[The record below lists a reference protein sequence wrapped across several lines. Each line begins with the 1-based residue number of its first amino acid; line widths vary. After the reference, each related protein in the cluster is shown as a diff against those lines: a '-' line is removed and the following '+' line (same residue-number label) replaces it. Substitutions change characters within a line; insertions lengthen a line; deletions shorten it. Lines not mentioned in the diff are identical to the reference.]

1 MTLDLNQIIY
11 PFQRSITN
19 FQQDP
24 TRSSRYLKKSRF
36 MSDLDWSNQILTNL
50 VRFQPDLAES
60 GQFLAPVI
68 NPRPTQINS
77 KSTRPEPKNPTKSP
91 SQFRVKFLSTRLIQV
106 ESGSDTNLTRLD
118 PWTAL
123 VNNILLY
130 TPPSQKLKITP
141 IEINNDKF

>member
-50 VRFQPDLAES
+50 VRFQQDLAES

-91 SQFRVKFLSTRLIQV
+91 SQFRVKFCSTRLIRV
-106 ESGSDTNLTRLD
+106 ESESNTDLTQLD

-130 TPPSQKLKITP
+130 TPPSQKLKIIP
-141 IEINNDKF
+141 IEINYDKF